1 MRSSAFYEKLRS
13 AVSVEMYGASSVPV
27 LAKLEDPKV
36 AVLRDGHF
44 ACTLLLRL
52 LDAPGNVIATHEHA
66 GDFIE
71 P

>member
-1 MRSSAFYEKLRS
+1 VVIRVYEKLRS

-44 ACTLLLRL
+44 AYTLLLQL
-52 LDAPGNVIATHEHA
+52 LDDAGNVIETHQHKGE
-66 GDFIE
+66 FKE
-71 P
+71 PW